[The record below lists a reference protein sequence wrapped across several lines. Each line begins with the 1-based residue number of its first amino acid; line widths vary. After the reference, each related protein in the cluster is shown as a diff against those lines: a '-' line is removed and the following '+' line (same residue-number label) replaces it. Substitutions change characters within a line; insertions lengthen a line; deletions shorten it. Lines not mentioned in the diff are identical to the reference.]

1 LLSFHPLDSSYGRRV
16 NQAEPLHHSTYME
29 LQQIQQG
36 IRMQLAHIQ
45 VLLD

>member
-1 LLSFHPLDSSYGRRV
+1 MV
-16 NQAEPLHHSTYME
+16 KQAVTGVATPTGVTCEE
-29 LQQIQQG
+29 